1 MTVPDLPDEVA
12 RVAELLS
19 QVKAQFQ
26 ASPPRID
33 TAHWAMQHR
42 HIVTAHGNCD
52 DKVPQTCAA
61 IGSRHQTKGKATPV
75 RA

>member
-12 RVAELLS
+12 RVAELLAR
-19 QVKAQFQ
+19 VKAKFQ
-26 ASPPRID
+26 APPPSID
-33 TAHWAMQHR
+33 TAQLAGQHR
-42 HIVTAHGNCD
+42 RTVAAHGNCD
-52 DKVPQTCAA
+52 DNVPQTCAA